1 MEFCR
6 KTILLLVFSSFMSV
20 GWGQFCDENM
30 FWTDCGLPFDC
41 NPTCSNPNPPP
52 DCLTV
57 CEIGCFCNEGY
68 IFSNDSYAECILIED
83 CTPDPQIGDECI
95 LDDGAIGF
103 LGTSNFSVGPKKYPR
118 STASIN
124 ARLSFG
130 LMI

>member
-1 MEFCR
+1 
-6 KTILLLVFSSFMSV
+6 MSV

-68 IFSNDSYAECILIED
+68 IFSDDSYNECILTENCPEQSLCDEGYVELWGECYSIEN
-83 CTPDPQIGDECI
+83 TTEILLPSSELSGEIPESIGE
-95 LDDGAIGF
+95 L
-103 LGTSNFSVGPKKYPR
+103 
-118 STASIN
+118 IN
-124 ARLSFG
+124 LS
-130 LMI
+130 M